1 MKSNS
6 ILTFTSVLL
15 LAAIGCLADQTNA
28 VQPSKQQ
35 PSQIKTNFVKGAEL
49 NSVEINQV
57 LTLARQ
63 SGIEDAAEV
72 ETFHYM
78 PPAGGR
84 GIRVK
89 SKERVDGR
97 NISYD
102 TVTLSKNGW
111 GAKPDKS
118 LEPFKV
124 RDPKYTT
131 HLRTYEINKKIIRI
145 TIGEGITTTFADKA
159 LPAIISKKVRFE
171 NNAAKDDFNRLGDFT
186 PRGIYKSDTEKL
198 GYELFLSVPAMYILR
213 FRLDNGEVA
222 ITGVSFYVN

>member
-6 ILTFTSVLL
+6 ILIFTSVLL
-15 LAAIGCLADQTNA
+15 LSALGCLADQTNA
-28 VQPSKQQ
+28 VQPSEQQ

-49 NSVEINQV
+49 NSVEIYQV
-57 LTLARQ
+57 LLLGRQ

-72 ETFHYM
+72 RTFYYL
-78 PPAGGR
+78 PTRNR
-84 GIRVK
+84 GIHVT

-102 TVTLSKNGW
+102 TVTLSKNEW
-111 GAKPDKS
+111 GAKPDQT

-131 HLRTYEINKKIIRI
+131 HLRTYEINKKTIRI

-171 NNAAKDDFNRLGDFT
+171 NDRAKDDFNRLGDFT
-186 PRGIYKSDTEKL
+186 P
-198 GYELFLSVPAMYILR
+198 
-213 FRLDNGEVA
+213 
-222 ITGVSFYVN
+222 